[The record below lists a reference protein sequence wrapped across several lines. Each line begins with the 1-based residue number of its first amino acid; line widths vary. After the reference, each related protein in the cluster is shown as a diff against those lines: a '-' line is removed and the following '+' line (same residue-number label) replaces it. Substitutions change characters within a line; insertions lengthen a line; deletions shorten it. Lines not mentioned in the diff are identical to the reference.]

1 MPLPTGAR
9 VGTLPDGSLT
19 WIDASGQPIN
29 ADGSPMSGSQTA
41 TPLAPTP
48 AAQTTTPAS
57 AAQGSSAV
65 QVPASTNIDANAGAP
80 PAAAAATAPGTTQP
94 QGPPVAGVGTPGQLT
109 PGQPGPT
116 PVPGMPGGNYTV
128 DQLTGQQRQEITD
141 ANAQVQ
147 EAYTAYQKLQT
158 DYAAETDPLKQQQ
171 LSAQLQGAYGQLS
184 TAEQRVATA
193 NAAYSSTLTQALKTT
208 TVDPAQANVYNAQA
222 GAADA
227 QGKLSDANAKVLLD
241 GADTQKEL
249 VAANAG
255 LASAN
260 ATNAI
265 ATAAAT
271 TAKTPAEKAALESQA
286 SLSKA
291 QADQIN
297 TLLPGLVDKQKAD
310 TTLTISQ
317 AGLTDANSDLA
328 KANTAKVGADTALV
342 QAQTDYQKA
351 TTTGLLPAQVTET
364 QARGVSEAATAQATL
379 EATKQKQLGPL
390 YGLQDQINAIHSIAG
405 QVFGPGGTG
414 NPSHADDLLQQY
426 VDATIG
432 GTTPYA
438 ASVAA
443 QNAQQNIFGTQAAM
457 QNQQVQAAASRAN
470 QYAGLAGTTL
480 GTLEQMN
487 QYAPKGST
495 AMAGAFRGVM
505 DEMAQRL
512 QAPQFQAPP
521 TPQAPDLPTFLQ
533 GFTAGHRAA
542 TATAATAVQSATGGG
557 QTGGTATPTINVN
570 VNGQPAP
577 GGAAAPAAA
586 APGVTS
592 STIPGLNVGAFPGAG
607 PGPVLQSTPQINQA
621 TPPTVNPVSNA
632 TQTPSE
638 AFSQG
643 LASNA
648 PQLPNYLSSLVN
660 PMSMLSSGFNL
671 MNANRG
677 PTAGMPG
684 GAFTY

>member
-1 MPLPTGAR
+1 MPLPAGAR

-29 ADGSPMSGSQTA
+29 ADGTPAANAQQA
-41 TPLAPTP
+41 TPLPPTP
-48 AAQTTTPAS
+48 AQQTQTQTPAAS
-57 AAQGSSAV
+57 TAV
-65 QVPASTNIDANAGAP
+65 QVPASTNIDQNAGAQP
-80 PAAAAATAPGTTQP
+80 QTQPTTPGTTQP
-94 QGPPVAGVGTPGQLT
+94 QQPPVAGVGTPGQLT
-109 PGQPGPT
+109 PGQQGPS
-116 PVPGMPGGNYTV
+116 PVAGMPGGNYSV
-128 DQLTGQQRQEITD
+128 DQLTAQQRQEISD

-147 EAYTAYQKLQT
+147 EAYTAYQTLQT
-158 DYAAETDPLKQQQ
+158 QYAGETDPLKQQQ

-193 NAAYSSTLTQALKTT
+193 NAAYSSTLNQALKTT
-208 TVDPAQANVYNAQA
+208 TVDPAQATVYDAQA
-222 GAADA
+222 TQADA
-227 QGKLSDANAKVLLD
+227 SAKLSDANAKVLID
-241 GADTQKEL
+241 GADTQKQL

-260 ATNAI
+260 ATNAL

-271 TAKTPAEKAALESQA
+271 TAKTPDEKAALQ
-286 SLSKA
+286 A
-291 QADQIN
+291 QAADANAQANQIN
-297 TLLPGLVDKQKAD
+297 VLLPGLVDKQKAD
-310 TTLTISQ
+310 TTLTTAQ

-364 QARGVSEAATAQATL
+364 QARGVSEAATAQSTL
-379 EATKQKQLGPL
+379 ESIKQKQQGPL

-443 QNAQQNIFGTQAAM
+443 QNAQQNLFGTQAAM

-470 QYAGLAGTTL
+470 AYAGMGGSML

-495 AMAGAFRGVM
+495 AMAGAFSDVM
-505 DEMAQRL
+505 NRMAQGMN
-512 QAPQFQAPP
+512 APQFQAPP

-542 TATAATAVQSATGGG
+542 TATAATAVQASTGGG
-557 QTGGTATPTINVN
+557 QAGGAGTPTINVN
-570 VNGQPAP
+570 VNGQPA
-577 GGAAAPAAA
+577 GGAAAAP
-586 APGVTS
+586 APGVTGS
-592 STIPGLNVGAFPGAG
+592 AIPGLNVGAMPGAG